1 MSRSH
6 RLDGWFTGKTRQF
19 YYINNKH
26 AELLRI
32 ERIDGKFAM
41 GNGNPFDVQ
50 DKPPDWSSWQQLL
63 ESSDRLQQL
72 RGLAA
77 FWSYDNLKHLGPV
90 EAKTRVRLEHLS
102 KSSKPSG
109 VSVTSRSG
117 RCGFLPTAAR
127 SLPCNIDL
135 LQSGLAIFTPRSMR
149 SFPPAKPRRS

>member
-1 MSRSH
+1 MC
-6 RLDGWFTGKTRQF
+6 LAVTTDGWFTGKTRQF

-102 KSSKPSG
+102 KSSEPWISEESKWAL
-109 VSVTSRSG
+109 R
-117 RCGFLPTAAR
+117 FLTDRREVPA
-127 SLPCNIDL
+127 
-135 LQSGLAIFTPRSMR
+135 LQH
-149 SFPPAKPRRS
+149 